1 MDRSSRVRV
10 SGPLAGLA
18 SRFREQLAALGYA
31 PSSAAAHLLLMA
43 HLSRWLDGSGLSP
56 GLLTPRR
63 LDEFL
68 RSNRALGHRFPRSA
82 KGLVPLLSY
91 LRDAGVVPP
100 QPAVVCS
107 SSEELLDRFRLYLAR
122 ERGLGGGT
130 IVGYVHAAALFLKA
144 VDHAGGRDLGRLS
157 LTDVSGFLLAE
168 CGRRSVRSAK
178 SVVSGLRAWLRFLH
192 VADIT
197 PVSLSG
203 CVPPVSGWSGTSL
216 PRAMDPASVTA
227 LLRSC
232 DRRTAKGRR
241 DFAVL
246 TVMARLGLR
255 VSEVAALE
263 LGDIDWRG
271 GQILVRGKASRVERL
286 PLPVDVG
293 QALADYVQHGRPPGE
308 HRGLFLRMVAPHG
321 AVTAS
326 ALKVIVHAA
335 CARVGL
341 PPLGAHRLRHTV
353 ASDLLRHGAGL
364 PEIGQVLRHRSI
376 AATAIY
382 AKTDTMALRQLAR
395 PWPGGAA

>member
-1 MDRSSRVRV
+1 MDRSQCVRV
-10 SGPLAGLA
+10 VGPLSGFA
-18 SRFREQLAALGYA
+18 SAFREQLAALGYA

-43 HLSRWLDGSGLSP
+43 QLSRWLEEVGLTSGM
-56 GLLTPRR
+56 LTPQR

-68 RSNRALGHRFPRSA
+68 RNNRALGHRFPRSA
-82 KGLVPLLSY
+82 DGMVPLLCY
-91 LRDAGVVPP
+91 LRGVGVVPP
-100 QPAVVCS
+100 ESAAVRS
-107 SSEELLDRFRLYLAR
+107 SSEELLDRFRLYLAS
-122 ERGLGGGT
+122 ERGLGEGT
-130 IVGYVHAAALFLKA
+130 IVGYVYAAALFLKA
-144 VDHAGGRDLGRLS
+144 VDHAGGRDLGRLTP
-157 LTDVSGFLLAE
+157 LDVSEFLLVE
-168 CGRRSVRSAK
+168 CGRRSVGSAK

-192 VADIT
+192 VAGIT

-203 CVPPVSGWSGTSL
+203 SVPAVAGWSGTSL
-216 PRAMDPASVTA
+216 PRVMNPASVEA
-227 LLRSC
+227 LLGSC

-255 VSEVAALE
+255 VGEVAALE
-263 LGDIDWRG
+263 LADVDWRS
-271 GQILVRGKASRVERL
+271 GQIMVRGKANRVERL

-293 QALADYVQHGRPPGE
+293 QALADYVQRGRLRGE
-308 HRGLFLRMVAPHG
+308 HPGLFLRMVAPQG

-341 PPLGAHRLRHTV
+341 PPLGAHRLRHSV
-353 ASDLLRHGAGL
+353 ASDLLRLGAGL
-364 PEIGQVLRHRSI
+364 PEIGQLLRHRSI

-382 AKTDTMALRQLAR
+382 AKTNTVALRQLAR